1 MVAWRCHPQFSQE
14 EIKIMAITRI
24 KIRESKKEVPRK
36 KITLSTIEE
45 LDRKIRASNVR
56 WLEMTME
63 NYAMDQGVVLQFF
76 TDLRIYGLREAM
88 LYVRSYEKKGYYRE
102 EILDHIEE
110 IEEKVEIAI
119 TEGKE
124 IS

>member
-1 MVAWRCHPQFSQE
+1 M
-14 EIKIMAITRI
+14 T
-24 KIRESKKEVPRK
+24 K

-56 WLEMTME
+56 WLEMTLE

-110 IEEKVEIAI
+110 IEEKVETAIA
-119 TEGKE
+119 EGKE